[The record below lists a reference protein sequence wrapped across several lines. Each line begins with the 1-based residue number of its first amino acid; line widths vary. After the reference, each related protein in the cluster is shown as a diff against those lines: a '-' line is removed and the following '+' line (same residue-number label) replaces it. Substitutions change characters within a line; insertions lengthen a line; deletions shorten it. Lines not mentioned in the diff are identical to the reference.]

1 MVVVIPIYKSILSS
15 DEIISLDQCFK
26 ILGQHEICFV
36 APLGL
41 DVSEYQS
48 RLNQEMNVEFFDPN
62 YFTNIRGY
70 NQLMLSLE
78 FYTRFKS
85 YEYMLIYQLD
95 CFVFRDELDYWCK
108 QGYDYIGAPWLENS
122 YYRKS
127 KYKKLKFLIY
137 RFIKTR
143 FNKYGDKDILVYNV
157 GNGGFSLRKI
167 SKCIKVLNNTPTKVL
182 NKFRES
188 NDPKLIYNE
197 DVFWSFEAKKILKPN
212 YIVASKFALDLGA
225 DIGIRLNKGM
235 LPFGCHAWH
244 KKYQYW
250 KNYIEI
256 K

>member
-15 DEIISLDQCFK
+15 DEIISLEQCFK
-26 ILGQHEICFV
+26 ILGQHEIRFV

-48 RLNQEMNVEFFDPN
+48 RLNKEMKVEFFEPN

-78 FYTRFKS
+78 FYTRFKA

-108 QGYDYIGAPWLENS
+108 QGYDYIGAPWLDYSFYN
-122 YYRKS
+122 KS
-127 KYKKLKFLIY
+127 RIEKNKFLIR
-137 RFIKTR
+137 RFLNKT
-143 FNKYGDKDILVYNV
+143 NKYTTRDVLVNRV

-167 SKCIKVLNNTPTKVL
+167 AACINTLKEKPKNITDKFRLSNNTNSL
-182 NKFRES
+182 F
-188 NDPKLIYNE
+188 NE
-197 DVFWSFEAKKILKPN
+197 DVFWSIEASKLKKPN
-212 YIVASKFALDLGA
+212 YKIASKFSLDTA
-225 DIGIRLNKGM
+225 VEIGIRLNNNK

-244 KKYQYW
+244 KNYKSW
-250 KNYIEI
+250 KNYI
-256 K
+256 